1 MVLRTGYIVY
11 FWNIPKC
18 DDGDNLKLTVKTTKT
33 VITNAMSSWTIRRA
47 YQWVLG
53 KWFFPLQTQEG
64 FSIWQVTFAAAL
76 LLEEM
81 FAKAKKRQ
89 PNSGELL
96 CERGS
101 KGIPCDLT
109 LWSSGAVLSQLL
121 CLRRPADS
129 WSGGKNVAF
138 NVGG

>member
-64 FSIWQVTFAAAL
+64 FSIWQVTFEAAL
-76 LLEEM
+76 Y
-81 FAKAKKRQ
+81 
-89 PNSGELL
+89 
-96 CERGS
+96 
-101 KGIPCDLT
+101 
-109 LWSSGAVLSQLL
+109 
-121 CLRRPADS
+121 CLRKCLQKPKSGNLIVVNYFVNVEAKVYLATS
-129 WSGGKNVAF
+129 HCGQVGLFFLNSCVCIGWLCSGGKNVAF
-138 NVGG
+138 TVGG

>member
-1 MVLRTGYIVY
+1 MVFPVADPRGL
-11 FWNIPKC
+11 FNLASNIRSC
-18 DDGDNLKLTVKTTKT
+18 SV
-33 VITNAMSSWTIRRA
+33 
-47 YQWVLG
+47 
-53 KWFFPLQTQEG
+53 
-64 FSIWQVTFAAAL
+64 

-101 KGIPCDLT
+101 KGIPSDLA
-109 LWSSGAVLSQLL
+109 LRSSGAVLSQLL
-121 CLRRPADS
+121 CLRWPADS